1 MSKPTNRELTRN
13 LYKWEI
19 DTWKKGHHY
28 YSSEKDRDHSEIPLH
43 TKMAK
48 IKKKLLPSISGILQH
63 CCQSIKTDKKLKFN

>member
-1 MSKPTNRELTRN
+1 MNRELTRN

-19 DTWKKGHHY
+19 DTWKEGHHY

-48 IKKKLLPSISGILQH
+48 IKKKNYYQVLVEFSDTAV
-63 CCQSIKTDKKLKFN
+63 KV

>member
-1 MSKPTNRELTRN
+1 MNRELTRN

-19 DTWKKGHHY
+19 DTWKEGHHY

-48 IKKKLLPSISGILQH
+48 IKKKIIT
-63 CCQSIKTDKKLKFN
+63 KY

>member
-1 MSKPTNRELTRN
+1 MNRELTRN

-48 IKKKLLPSISGILQH
+48 IKKKIIT
-63 CCQSIKTDKKLKFN
+63 KY